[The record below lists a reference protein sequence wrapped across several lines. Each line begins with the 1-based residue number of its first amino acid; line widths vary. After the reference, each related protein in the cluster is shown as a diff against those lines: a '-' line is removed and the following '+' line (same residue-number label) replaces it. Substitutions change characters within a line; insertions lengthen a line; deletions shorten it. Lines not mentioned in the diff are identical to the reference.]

1 MRDGL
6 FEHPEDMFSCY
17 ISRVNHQIV
26 LQQPTR
32 LKGHSMEEPLTFH
45 DRHGHNIA
53 AVLSTPNGPTTG
65 LAVLCHGFLSGKN
78 STTNRTL
85 TRLLNSHGIATFC
98 FDFFGQGDSQ
108 GPFEDL
114 TTTLAVEQATAALDL
129 MTAKGFS
136 RIGLVGSSF
145 GGLVAILTAAQRR
158 DIGCL
163 ALKCP
168 VVDFPEELRI
178 TFGLE
183 ELARWQATDT
193 IPNMMGGSDRVRLRY
208 GFYEDCLKQIAYE
221 PAEHITAPTLI
232 VQGEQDECV
241 PLHQSQRLYDRLGG
255 VKRLNL
261 LPDADHQF
269 TRKEDFHQ
277 MTTSISNWLVSHL
290 TKRA

>member
-1 MRDGL
+1 
-6 FEHPEDMFSCY
+6 
-17 ISRVNHQIV
+17 
-26 LQQPTR
+26 

-45 DRHGHNIA
+45 DRQGHNVA

-85 TRLLNSHGIATFC
+85 TRLLNSHDIATFC

-114 TTTLAVEQATAALDL
+114 TTSLAVEQATAALDL

-145 GGLVAILTAAQRR
+145 GGLVAILTTAHRP
-158 DIGCL
+158 DIACL

-183 ELARWQATDT
+183 GLARWQATDT
-193 IPNMMGGSDRVRLRY
+193 IPNMMGGLDRVRLRY

-221 PAEHITAPTLI
+221 PAKRITAPTLI

-241 PLHQSQRLYDRLGG
+241 PLHQSRRLYDALGG
-255 VKRLNL
+255 PKKLDL
-261 LPDADHQF
+261 LPGADHQF
-269 TRKEDFHQ
+269 TRGEDFHQ

-290 TKRA
+290 TIRT